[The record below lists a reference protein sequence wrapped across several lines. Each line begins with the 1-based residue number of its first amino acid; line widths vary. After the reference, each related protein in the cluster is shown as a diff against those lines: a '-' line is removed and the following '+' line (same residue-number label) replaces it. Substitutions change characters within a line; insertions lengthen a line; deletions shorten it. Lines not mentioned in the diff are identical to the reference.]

1 MRIIVAMK
9 QLPDLVEELEVD
21 SNGTDVDREFVKFVP
36 NEWDEQALEEALLI
50 KESAGAEVVV
60 VGLDDP
66 DIDQTLYT
74 AVARGADRV
83 VKLTGVGSGDGWL
96 STRDRA
102 AALAGWL
109 AGQDYDLVMTGV
121 QSADD
126 LDGQLAGVLAARLGV
141 PHASVVVR
149 AEVKDGRVAVSQELG
164 GGINVEEEIDLPAVI
179 GMQTARQTPRYAPI
193 TRVRQAMQAGG
204 LEEVGASGGTD
215 GLPAGMRVTRLYPPE
230 KSGQA
235 EMLGADA
242 EAAAGRIIEI
252 LRERGLIKA

>member
-21 SNGTDVDREFVKFVP
+21 SGGTDVDREFLKFVP

-50 KESAGAEVVV
+50 KESTGAEVVA

-66 DIDQTLYT
+66 DMDQTLYT
-74 AVARGADRV
+74 ALARGADRV
-83 VKLTGVGSGDGWL
+83 VKITGIGAGEGWL
-96 STRDRA
+96 STADRA
-102 AALAGWL
+102 GALAGWL
-109 AGQDYDLVMTGV
+109 EGQDYDLVMTGV

-126 LDGQLAGVLAARLGV
+126 LDGQLAGVLAARLGL

-149 AEVKDGRVAVSQELG
+149 AEVKDGFVAVSQELG
-164 GGINVEEEIDLPAVI
+164 GGVNVEEELKLPAVI

-204 LEEVGASGGTD
+204 LEQVAAPAEPSGF
-215 GLPAGMRVTRLYPPE
+215 PSGMAVKRLFPPE

-235 EMLGADA
+235 EMLTGDA
-242 EAAAGRIIEI
+242 EAVAERIAQI
-252 LRERGLIKA
+252 LRERGLVKA

>member
-50 KESAGAEVVV
+50 KESTGAEVVV

-66 DIDQTLYT
+66 DMDQTLYT
-74 AVARGADRV
+74 AIAKGADRI
-83 VKLTGVGSGDGWL
+83 VKITGTGAADAWLT
-96 STRDRA
+96 TRDRA
-102 AALAGWL
+102 AVLANWL
-109 AGQDYDLVMTGV
+109 AHQQFDLIMTGV

-126 LDGQLAGVLAARLGV
+126 LDGQLAGVLAALLGL

-149 AEVKDGRVAVSQELG
+149 AEVKDGFVAVAQELG
-164 GGINVEEEIDLPAVI
+164 GGMTVEEEIRLPAVI

-204 LEEVGASGGTD
+204 LEEVAAGVATA
-215 GLPAGMRVTRLYPPE
+215 GLPPGMSVRRLFPPE

-235 EMLGADA
+235 EMLTGDA
-242 EAAAGRIIEI
+242 EAVANRIVEI
-252 LRERGLIKA
+252 LRERGLIKV